1 MSAHIIESSRLRRH
15 GLTALL
21 VAFTA
26 ACGESS
32 NEVLGPP
39 LPGSLAVSIVTT
51 GFMKDDGYELMVNG
65 ESRGTIAADGEATID
80 DLEPANYEV
89 ELGDVADNC
98 SVEGVSVDVVSEE
111 TAAVALAVVCLAPEP
126 VPYAVR
132 ASRDRPDL
140 DTGAMVECSFG
151 LCPSDDEWDVW
162 VDFDSQADPQ
172 AVIRQNEDIA
182 VEIAHLDGVALADL
196 TDVDVEGATF
206 SLEPVDAPFG
216 PNTVVLV
223 RTDHG
228 NVYALGNPTEQTL
241 LLTATFD
248 AMLIASGS

>member
-1 MSAHIIESSRLRRH
+1 MSAQIIESSRLGRSA
-15 GLTALL
+15 LMALL

-26 ACGESS
+26 ACGESD

-39 LPGSLAVSIVTT
+39 LPGSIAVSVVTT
-51 GFMKDDGYELMVNG
+51 GFMKDDGYELIVNG
-65 ESRGTIAADGEATID
+65 ESQGTIAADAEATID

-89 ELGDVADNC
+89 DLGDVADNC
-98 SVEGVSVDVVSEE
+98 AVEGASVAVVSEE
-111 TAAVALAVVCLAPEP
+111 TAAVALTVVCLAPEP

-162 VDFDSQADPQ
+162 IEFDNQGDPQ
-172 AVIRQNEDIA
+172 AIVRQNQDIA
-182 VEIAHLDGVALADL
+182 VQLAHIDGVALADL
-196 TDVDVEGATF
+196 TDADVEGAAF
-206 SLEPVDAPFG
+206 SLDPIDAPFG
-216 PNTVVLV
+216 PNSVVLV
-223 RTDHG
+223 LTDQG

-248 AMLIASGS
+248 AMLIATGS